1 MRAHPLA
8 AAAALACVS
17 LGGAAHAQMPVIDS
31 ANLANTA
38 QGVITAGK
46 QLEQLKSQLTQ
57 LQNTYTM
64 FTNPSNVTSMM
75 PGLNM
80 PFVQNSMPA
89 ANTIAGSVVGQP
101 GTLTSFGQTYYGSN
115 HVYTA
120 TGNDPQAVYLNRS
133 AISTANIQG
142 MASANLASIEQRQS
156 NLNAMQDEL
165 TNATDIKQVEA
176 INGRIAIEANA
187 IAGQQAQAQNLQAL
201 AAAQAQADMQSQLQ
215 AIRQNHEQAAAAF
228 DTSVR

>member
-1 MRAHPLA
+1 MKAHLLA
-8 AAAALACVS
+8 AAAALAWLSV
-17 LGGAAHAQMPVIDS
+17 GATAHAQMAVLDS
-31 ANLANTA
+31 ANLGNTA
-38 QGVITAGK
+38 QEVITAGK

-57 LQNTYTM
+57 LQNTYAM
-64 FTNPSNVTSMM
+64 FTNPSNVTAMM

-89 ANTIAGSVVGQP
+89 ANTIAPSVLGQQ
-101 GTLTSFGQTYYGSN
+101 GTVTSFGQTYYAAN

-120 TGNDPQAVYLNRS
+120 TGNDPQAAYLNRS

-156 NLNAMQDEL
+156 NLNDMQDEL

-201 AAAQAQADMQSQLQ
+201 ATAQAQADRQSQEQ
-215 AIRQNHEQAAAAF
+215 TIRQGHEQAAAMF
-228 DTSVR
+228 SGTLN

>member
-1 MRAHPLA
+1 MRAHLLA
-8 AAAALACVS
+8 ATAALVGVTFGS
-17 LGGAAHAQMPVIDS
+17 GAYAQMAVIDG

-38 QGVITAGK
+38 QEVTAGAAR
-46 QLEQLKSQLTQ
+46 LEQLKSQLTQ
-57 LQNTYTM
+57 LENTYKM
-64 FTNPSNVTSMM
+64 FTGPSNVTSMM

-89 ANTIAGSVVGQP
+89 ANTIAPSVLGQQ
-101 GTLTSFGQTYYGSN
+101 GTVTSFGQTYYAAN

-120 TGNDPQAVYLNRS
+120 TGNDPQAAYLNRS

-156 NLNAMQDEL
+156 NLNDMQDEL

-176 INGRIAIEANA
+176 INGRIAIESNA

-201 AAAQAQADMQSQLQ
+201 AAAQAQADTQSQLQ

-228 DTSVR
+228 DSTVR